1 LTYKN
6 AANNAAVST
15 VEFSTPIKLR
25 IPVKGD
31 AKQVMILAK
40 HGEN

>member
-1 LTYKN
+1 LKYKN
-6 AANNAAVST
+6 ATNDAAVDNVT
-15 VEFSTPIKLR
+15 FSTPIKLR

-40 HGEN
+40 HEEN